1 MNMALIFLPTAPLI
15 LALLMPRILAL
26 DYGLKRT
33 GLAWT
38 DPQQI
43 IATGIGT
50 EPTETLPAKLA
61 DLMAREEIEA
71 IVLGYPTRSDGSDT
85 HATEAVRQ
93 LAEQLRR
100 DYPAVALHLWDERFT
115 SKIAFRAMLESGMSK
130 KRRRDKALIDQT
142 SAVIMLQEFM
152 EQAGG

>member
-1 MNMALIFLPTAPLI
+1 
-15 LALLMPRILAL
+15 MPRILAL

-33 GLAWT
+33 GMAWT

-50 EPTETLPAKLA
+50 EPTDTLPDKLKA
-61 DLMAREEIEA
+61 LFAQAEIEA

-85 HATEAVRQ
+85 HATQAVRT

-100 DYPAVALHLWDERFT
+100 DYPQVKLHLWDERFT

-130 KRRRDKALIDQT
+130 KKRRDKSLIDQT

-152 EQAGG
+152 DREP